1 MATAPVGVTSSTE
14 EATIT
19 TDFAVHEAA
28 SADARAAVHI
38 TFVSGARSL
47 LLAQR
52 QAHVDNL
59 ESLGAAA
66 AQMLDDS
73 QFLDFGGDDGFG
85 EANGSG
91 FELDNIRALMA
102 AARKGLTEA
111 DAALA
116 RLDSGEYGVCVGCK
130 APISPARLEAIPEA
144 THCVDCKRGGLR
156 RRN

>member
-1 MATAPVGVTSSTE
+1 MGGTSSTE

-19 TDFAVHEAA
+19 TDFAVPDAEA
-28 SADARAAVHI
+28 SADARAAAHI
-38 TFVSGARSL
+38 TFVTGARSL

-52 QAHVDNL
+52 QAHLDNL
-59 ESLGAAA
+59 ESLTSAA
-66 AQMLDDS
+66 AQMLEDS

-91 FELDNIRALMA
+91 FELDNVRALMA
-102 AARKGLTEA
+102 AARKGLSDA

-116 RLDSGEYGVCVGCK
+116 RLETGEYGICVGCN
-130 APISPARLEAIPEA
+130 APISPARLEAIPET

-156 RRN
+156 RRS

>member
-1 MATAPVGVTSSTE
+1 M
-14 EATIT
+14 
-19 TDFAVHEAA
+19 
-28 SADARAAVHI
+28 
-38 TFVSGARSL
+38 SGARSL

-52 QAHVDNL
+52 QAHLDNL

-102 AARKGLTEA
+102 AARKGLGEV

-116 RLDSGEYGVCVGCK
+116 RLDTGGYGICVECN
-130 APISPARLEAIPEA
+130 AAILPARLEAIPET

-156 RRN
+156 RRS